1 MGLFMLYFNIMN
13 KNNSI
18 LDFMPKNISAI
29 AKAIKLQKKVSLV
42 GFDWKNEKD
51 VLLKIKEEI
60 AELEKELIKKDNKKI
75 SEELGDI
82 IFSIINLARFL
93 KLDPEKI
100 LNKTNDKFISR
111 FKKMELYFKD
121 QGKNIK
127 KLSLEDMEKVWIK
140 LKKLNN

>member
-1 MGLFMLYFNIMN
+1 MN